1 MNFSS
6 NENYKL
12 LCEIVTENIT
22 TNLDVFNKVF
32 TDFSKT
38 MSTTDTVDLMLYNK
52 QFLTLLQTI
61 IHSNPDTTS
70 SNAVYQKRKV
80 SFDNK
85 LEEHKQHFLSYTP
98 KPPNIPDFLDK
109 PDNKPIENIDN
120 LIKQT
125 LLYRNYEPVPVSS
138 TNKPPRKIN
147 IHQSVDHDTLNDD
160 AINLDSNEPDPVLTL
175 FSKLQNKKTEPIEP
189 PPIPPNEHKNNN
201 ITQINSNQS
210 VVDSSNTIPIHLHN
224 IQQNIN
230 NIIESFEKLKLLIT

>member
-22 TNLDVFNKVF
+22 TNLDIFNKVF

-98 KPPNIPDFLDK
+98 KPPTIPDFLDK
-109 PDNKPIENIDN
+109 ADNKSLDNIDT

-125 LLYRNYEPVPVSS
+125 LLNRNYEPLPVSS
-138 TNKPPRKIN
+138 SLNKHPRKIN
-147 IHQSVDHDTLNDD
+147 IHQSLDHDTLNDD
-160 AINLDSNEPDPVLTL
+160 AIILDSNDTDPVLNL
-175 FSKLQNKKTEPIEP
+175 FSKLQNKKTEPTEQI
-189 PPIPPNEHKNNN
+189 NN
-201 ITQINSNQS
+201 IIQINSTQS
-210 VVDSSNTIPIHLHN
+210 VVDSSNPIPVHLHN

-230 NIIESFEKLKLLIT
+230 NILESFEKLKLLIT